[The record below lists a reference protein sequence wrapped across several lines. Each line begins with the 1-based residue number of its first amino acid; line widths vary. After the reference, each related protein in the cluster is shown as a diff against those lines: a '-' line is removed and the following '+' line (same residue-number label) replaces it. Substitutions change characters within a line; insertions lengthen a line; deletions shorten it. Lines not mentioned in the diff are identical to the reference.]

1 MTNEEKTE
9 RLEEIADNCEGY
21 GSYEQRQS
29 DPALLR
35 EAAAIMRERGAVQW
49 VYTDTDRRCCLLDS
63 QIQTAMEDV
72 RTLAAA
78 QTAAV
83 AWVDE
88 QEGRNA

>member
-1 MTNEEKTE
+1 
-9 RLEEIADNCEGY
+9 
-21 GSYEQRQS
+21 
-29 DPALLR
+29 
-35 EAAAIMRERGAVQW
+35 
-49 VYTDTDRRCCLLDS
+49 
-63 QIQTAMEDV
+63 MEDV